1 MPKPEGK
8 DDSDWFT
15 QLDAELEKKT
25 VQITDNLAEQST
37 QKDVINRSLV
47 EDLFRIWIR
56 FNKINVHF
64 SMLPDPQGPTFPAQF
79 VVFPEQWSFKPDF
92 PFGDLDNTALTD
104 RTQGRVGDSLK
115 AWYYSVDSQMH
126 FRMVF
131 EFCEGEH
138 YYKYAG
144 WKRIFTQYVL
154 LDLPVAKFEEKK
166 YHEVL
171 GDVIKVWYESHLRRD
186 REIVLKHIREKYEK
200 GETFT
205 Q

>member
-1 MPKPEGK
+1 MAKVEGK
-8 DDSDWFT
+8 EADWFD
-15 QLDAELEKKT
+15 QLDEELEKKT
-25 VQITDNLAEQST
+25 TQITDNFVEQTT
-37 QKDVINRSLV
+37 QKEAINKALL

-64 SMLPDPQGPTFPAQF
+64 SMMPESSTFAQF
-79 VVFPEQWSFKPDF
+79 VVYPEQWSFKPDF
-92 PFGDLDNTALTD
+92 DFANVDNVALTD
-104 RTQGRVGDSLK
+104 RTQARVGDSLK
-115 AWYYSVDSQMH
+115 IWYYNVDSQTH
-126 FRMVF
+126 VRMVF

-144 WKRIFTQYVL
+144 WKRIFSQYMLMDTPVL
-154 LDLPVAKFEEKK
+154 RFDEKK

-171 GDVIKVWYESHLRRD
+171 GDVIKTWYESHLRRD
-186 REIVLKHIREKYEK
+186 REIVLKHIREKFEK

>member
-1 MPKPEGK
+1 MAKVEGK
-8 DDSDWFT
+8 EADWFD
-15 QLDAELEKKT
+15 QLDEELEKKT
-25 VQITDNLAEQST
+25 TQITDNFVEQTT
-37 QKDVINRSLV
+37 QKEAINKALL

-64 SMLPDPQGPTFPAQF
+64 SMLPESSTFAQF
-79 VVFPEQWSFKPDF
+79 VVYPEQWSFKSDF
-92 PFGDLDNTALTD
+92 DFANVDNVALTD
-104 RTQGRVGDSLK
+104 RTQARVGDSLK
-115 AWYYSVDSQMH
+115 IWYYNVDSQTH
-126 FRMVF
+126 IRMIF

-144 WKRIFTQYVL
+144 WKRIFSQYSLMDAPVL
-154 LDLPVAKFEEKK
+154 KFDEKK

-171 GDVIKVWYESHLRRD
+171 GDVIKTWYESHLRRD
-186 REIVLKHIREKYEK
+186 REVVLKHIREKYEK

>member
-1 MPKPEGK
+1 MAKPEGNEE
-8 DDSDWFT
+8 DWFT
-15 QLDAELEKKT
+15 KLDEELEKKT
-25 VQITDNLAEQST
+25 TQITDNFVEQNN
-37 QKDVINRSLV
+37 QKQVINKTLL

-64 SMLPDPQGPTFPAQF
+64 SMAPDPQGPAAFATF
-79 VVFPEQWSFKPDF
+79 VVYPEQWSFKPDYDF
-92 PFGDLDNTALTD
+92 AAVDNLSLTD
-104 RTQGRVGDSLK
+104 RTQTRVGDSLK
-115 AWYYSVDSQMH
+115 SWYYSVDSQTH

-131 EFCEGEH
+131 EYCEGEH

-144 WKRIFTQYVL
+144 WKRIFSQYVL
-154 LDLPVAKFEEKK
+154 LDLPITKFEEKK
-166 YHEVL
+166 YHDVL
-171 GDVIKVWYESHLRRD
+171 ADVIKNWYESHLRRD